1 MKIKNKLV
9 VSFVAIISIISIS
22 IFSIVYFNFNKSA
35 YSNFEQ
41 TVITTSKLGYAYME
55 KRYSGDWKVRDG
67 KLYKGD
73 ALLNNNNDVSEFIK
87 IETGNLSSIYLG
99 NEIIATSIN
108 DKNGEKVIGLQA
120 SDEITEK
127 VINNG
132 ETFIGKVNIG
142 GEDMLGQYIPIKNGF
157 GKVIAMWFVGVEYS
171 SIYDY
176 IIQTI
181 SMIALI
187 LLILMILGIVIF
199 SKIGSIIVNSIH
211 KFNEY
216 LSQIAKGDF
225 SISIEER
232 LFAAKDE
239 TGTMFRNLNLMKN
252 SVSGMLD
259 NIEKQSASTSKTS
272 EILSDIV
279 KDVNEIVGE
288 VRISTE
294 QIAAG
299 LEETAASTEEINS
312 STSVMVQSV
321 NGISEITK
329 DAILHSK
336 EIKKRADKFKDESIK
351 MKQETEKIYENNS
364 GKLKEAIDRSKR
376 VNEITELLDAIS
388 NISDQTNLLAL
399 NAAIEAARS
408 GEAGKGFAVVA
419 DEIKNLA
426 EESNVTAEKI
436 REITVYVINAM
447 ENLVSSS
454 NEVLNFID
462 YMVKNNY
469 IQFYEISDLYSKDAN
484 DYNTMSQNIG
494 DTLQEILIS
503 TKDISSAIDNVAES
517 SGEGAGDA
525 LNISDK
531 INILSDSTEKL
542 IENAKDCEN
551 VSKELEETLR
561 KIKL

>member
-73 ALLNNNNDVSEFIK
+73 ALLNSNNDVPEFIK

-216 LSQIAKGDF
+216 LSHIAKGDF

-239 TGTMFRNLNLMKN
+239 TGT
-252 SVSGMLD
+252 
-259 NIEKQSASTSKTS
+259 
-272 EILSDIV
+272 
-279 KDVNEIVGE
+279 
-288 VRISTE
+288 
-294 QIAAG
+294 
-299 LEETAASTEEINS
+299 
-312 STSVMVQSV
+312 
-321 NGISEITK
+321 
-329 DAILHSK
+329 
-336 EIKKRADKFKDESIK
+336 
-351 MKQETEKIYENNS
+351 
-364 GKLKEAIDRSKR
+364 
-376 VNEITELLDAIS
+376 
-388 NISDQTNLLAL
+388 
-399 NAAIEAARS
+399 
-408 GEAGKGFAVVA
+408 
-419 DEIKNLA
+419 
-426 EESNVTAEKI
+426 
-436 REITVYVINAM
+436 
-447 ENLVSSS
+447 
-454 NEVLNFID
+454 
-462 YMVKNNY
+462 
-469 IQFYEISDLYSKDAN
+469 
-484 DYNTMSQNIG
+484 
-494 DTLQEILIS
+494 
-503 TKDISSAIDNVAES
+503 
-517 SGEGAGDA
+517 
-525 LNISDK
+525 
-531 INILSDSTEKL
+531 
-542 IENAKDCEN
+542 
-551 VSKELEETLR
+551 
-561 KIKL
+561 

>member
-73 ALLNNNNDVSEFIK
+73 ALLNNNNDVPEFIK

-99 NEIIATSIN
+99 NEIIATSIS

-252 SVSGMLD
+252 SISGMLD
-259 NIEKQSASTSKTS
+259 NIEKQSISTSKTS

-279 KDVNEIVGE
+279 KDVSEIVGE

-462 YMVKNNY
+462 YMIKNNY

-503 TKDISSAIDNVAES
+503 TKDISSAIDMLQNLQV
-517 SGEGAGDA
+517 
-525 LNISDK
+525 
-531 INILSDSTEKL
+531 
-542 IENAKDCEN
+542 
-551 VSKELEETLR
+551 KEQEMH
-561 KIKL
+561 